1 MVTTVKNFMIM
12 LNYRIQ
18 NNPKNI
24 RCSLICKDNPKTDPQ
39 TRKIK
44 RIAKNIRI
52 SPEKRQQIIDDLRL
66 I

>member
-18 NNPKNI
+18 NDPKNI

-44 RIAKNIRI
+44 RNSKKYTYI
-52 SPEKRQQIIDDLRL
+52 SRKKAANY
-66 I
+66 